1 MEERSIYKDIES
13 RTGGDIYIGVVGP
26 VRTGKSTFIKRFMDE
41 LVIPRIE
48 DDSLRERATDELP
61 QSAAG
66 RTIMTT
72 EPKFVPEN
80 AVPITLEDN
89 ACLRVR
95 MIDCVG
101 YIVDAAAG
109 YLEEDGERMVKTPWS
124 EEEMPFRRAAELGT
138 EKVIGE
144 HSTVG
149 VVVTTDGSI
158 GDIPREDYRNAE
170 ERVVSEM
177 RATGKPFV
185 ILLNTTSPENASSSA
200 LAASMAQRYG
210 APVIPVDCAMM
221 DENTIKGILAT
232 VLFEFPIREIRV
244 RIPAWLKG
252 LEKEHWL
259 RASVF
264 DTIRS
269 RAEGIGRIREVQ
281 DAVGELASGEYIR
294 TAELSGMDL
303 GSGRADVDLTID
315 DGLFYRVLSEKSG
328 VEITGERELMD
339 CVCTLAQSKDRF
351 DRIAKAYDDVI
362 ETGYGIVMPT
372 MEELSLEEPEIVRQ
386 NGKYGIRLRA
396 SAPSVHMMRIST
408 TAEVTPIVGS
418 EQQSEE
424 LVDYLLR
431 EFEESPVKIWESNIF
446 GKSVSDLVNEGLHNK
461 LYRMPDKARMKVAE
475 TIEKIINDGCNGLI
489 CIIL

>member
-1 MEERSIYKDIES
+1 
-13 RTGGDIYIGVVGP
+13 
-26 VRTGKSTFIKRFMDE
+26 
-41 LVIPRIE
+41 
-48 DDSLRERATDELP
+48 
-61 QSAAG
+61 
-66 RTIMTT
+66 MTT

-80 AVPITLEDN
+80 AVPVTLEDN
-89 ACLRVR
+89 ARLRVR

-101 YIVDAAAG
+101 YIVDAAVG
-109 YLEEDGERMVKTPWS
+109 YLEDGGERMVKTPWS
-124 EEEMPFRRAAELGT
+124 DGEMPFRKAAELGT

-158 GDIPREDYRNAE
+158 GDIPREEYLSAE
-170 ERVVSEM
+170 ERVITEM

-185 ILLNTTSPENASSSA
+185 ILLNTTSPETASSKA
-200 LAASMAQRYG
+200 LAASMAQRYLS
-210 APVIPVDCAMM
+210 PVIPVDCAMM
-221 DENTIKGILAT
+221 DENTIKGILAS

-244 RIPAWLKG
+244 KIPAWLKC

-259 RASVF
+259 RSSVF
-264 DTIRS
+264 DTIRG

-281 DAVGELASGEYIR
+281 DAVVELGEGEYIR
-294 TAELSGMDL
+294 SAEVIGMDL
-303 GSGRADVDLTID
+303 GSGRADVDLTVD
-315 DGLFYRVLSEKSG
+315 GGLFYRVLSEKSG

-339 CVCTLAQSKDRF
+339 CVCTLASSKDRF
-351 DRIAKAYDDVI
+351 DRIAKAYDDVL
-362 ETGYGIVMPT
+362 ESGYGIVMPT
-372 MEELSLEEPEIVRQ
+372 MEELTLEEPEIVRQ

-424 LVDYLLR
+424 LVSYLLR